1 MRFAREKDLAP
12 DRMWTSPEIPVRGG
26 NLVATTLATNFQFY
40 LIRLACA
47 ARNTIRLKLHPT
59 PKDARMRLMGIVNNH
74 GKRIEHTSGFFGDDE
89 FDAQWNMRTLPS
101 DPQDLR
107 KLIGATPAQWRV
119 VWPYV
124 QSKFPPIAG
133 GRQNAKLEAQKQ
145 RAIRQHERQSDG
157 GTVGSARRWR
167 ERPAPNGGAP
177 HTTTPGEGR
186 Q

>member
-26 NLVATTLATNFQFY
+26 NLVATTLATNFQSY

-89 FDAQWNMRTLPS
+89 FDAQWNISAETES
-101 DPQDLR
+101 VTVT
-107 KLIGATPAQWRV
+107 IGLAET
-119 VWPYV
+119 
-124 QSKFPPIAG
+124 
-133 GRQNAKLEAQKQ
+133 RQFEFLA
-145 RAIRQHERQSDG
+145 RPIRQ
-157 GTVGSARRWR
+157 
-167 ERPAPNGGAP
+167 
-177 HTTTPGEGR
+177 
-186 Q
+186 